1 MLFWDEINQNHIAL
15 SWGQRVDRVIDLITT
30 YVGYTLYNAASY
42 VWIVALTTCKLW
54 AIDRP
59 CFQSIMMK
67 TGMRKQQEYH
77 EFLTRLVW
85 PLLCNGTVYCL
96 YSEQVMRACLRK
108 KVSSWWIFHNDKRYY
123 LDLLTFHKGC
133 LWIMVRKIRP
143 ALGLRPD
150 LYAASQKSSQY
161 IFFVIE

>member
-1 MLFWDEINQNHIAL
+1 MLCCLTEHPKLRWYSKKLLQYVFWDENQSESYCTIERPKSWPNHWL
-15 SWGQRVDRVIDLITT
+15 NTT
-30 YVGYTLYNAASY
+30 YVGYTLYNAAST

-85 PLLCNGTVYCL
+85 PLPCNCTVYCL
-96 YSEQVMRACLRK
+96 YSEQVLRACLRK
-108 KVSSWWIFHNDKRYY
+108 KVSSWWIFHYDKRYY

-133 LWIMVRKIRP
+133 LWIMERKFRP
-143 ALGLRPD
+143 ALG
-150 LYAASQKSSQY
+150 
-161 IFFVIE
+161 